1 MSAAV
6 VKNEM
11 TTDLMK
17 EDLDDVDGPRVA
29 NGDIE
34 VDVDDSMS
42 SKMEKDGSDGEDYE
56 KYKLSSTPFAHFAT
70 KHFNGNDSPFDLE
83 MRQKFGI
90 GREDTMSPETS
101 KLLREIL
108 QSRERRMQLHL
119 AAAGKMPLGFPN
131 GNDHLMAKLYQRDPS
146 LFHNGELD
154 LDMSVLHQMGRPRNE
169 GSSDESDQDIDKN
182 QNKRS
187 TIDSECSSPCVTSE
201 QLSPCDGYEG
211 SGPEAK
217 LLKRAR
223 VENIITSM
231 QLSPGPKSDSALT
244 PPLEARRKRKQ
255 CQPMQHE
262 GAKIDDPP
270 TKVRR
275 MERDDIRQQLTHMQQ
290 QLMDMQ
296 QKYLTLFD
304 KDQSEA
310 PDNTSDLE
318 NGDAKEKS
326 DKINQNGIDKKDEK
340 KSDKRRGWPVFGLDD
355 EVEPH
360 QFIDKVRK
368 LVRDQEYG
376 SHNDIDLKNMNL
388 DQLAKLLKN
397 EIRDAISNT
406 VDSVVT
412 KFLNQTSKTKTPA
425 QTPLTDAA
433 NKLSTISSHQDHPKI
448 EHPKPSKPKVTDR
461 HAFRPPE
468 LIHNGF
474 PETLHPL
481 HHHTFPPL
489 SFFPQAFQPPPH
501 LPTYPKKEPE
511 QTEALALVVNTPK
524 KKRTK
529 VTDTR
534 LSPRAAR
541 ALLHEPITSESEKPH
556 MMMHLPHHHDIY
568 PPIVPVTLPT
578 SVAIPNPSLQHS
590 DVLSMYSHT
599 EHGGAFHHDSHSP
612 PVGDHMSPSGAHT
625 PLESLQLSMARQE
638 QSESAFERSH
648 CETPTYEASMQ
659 HMTSTLTPMHLRK
672 AKLMFFYV
680 RYPSSAI
687 LKVFFPDIKFN
698 KNNTAQLVKWFSN
711 FREFYYIQMEK
722 YARQAMAEGVKS
734 PEDLVVTTDSEL
746 YRVLNLHYNRNNQ
759 IEVPTSF
766 RGVIEASLR
775 EFFKSIATGKDTEQ
789 SWKKAIYKIIA
800 RLDDVLPEYFKSPNW
815 MEQLGEQ

>member
-6 VKNEM
+6 VESEM
-11 TTDLMK
+11 KTDLMIK

-42 SKMEKDGSDGEDYE
+42 SKMEKDGSDSEDYE
-56 KYKLSSTPFAHFAT
+56 KYKHSTPFAQFAA
-70 KHFNGNDSPFDLE
+70 KHFNGNDSAFDLE

-90 GREDTMSPETS
+90 GRDDSLSPETS

-119 AAAGKMPLGFPN
+119 AAAGKLPLGFPN
-131 GNDHLMAKLYQRDPS
+131 GNDNLMAKLYQRDPS
-146 LFHNGELD
+146 SFHNGELD
-154 LDMSVLHQMGRPRNE
+154 LDMSVLQQMGHQRNE

-187 TIDSECSSPCVTSE
+187 AIDSECSSPCVTSE
-201 QLSPCDGYEG
+201 QLSPSDGYEG
-211 SGPEAK
+211 NCPEAK

-231 QLSPGPKSDSALT
+231 QLSPIPKSDPALT

-262 GAKIDDPP
+262 GAKEDDPP
-270 TKVRR
+270 ANKVRR
-275 MERDDIRQQLTHMQQ
+275 MEREDIRQQLTHMQQ
-290 QLMDMQ
+290 QLMEMQ

-318 NGDAKEKS
+318 NGDTKDKS
-326 DKINQNGIDKKDEK
+326 TKVNQNGIDKKDEK
-340 KSDKRRGWPVFGLDD
+340 KSEKRRGWPVFGLDD

-368 LVRDQEYG
+368 LVKEQEYV
-376 SHNDIDLKNMNL
+376 SRDDIDFKNMNL

-397 EIRDAISNT
+397 EIRDAISTT

-412 KFLNQTSKTKTPA
+412 KFLNQTSKTKTPS

-433 NKLSTISSHQDHPKI
+433 NKLSTISSHHDHPKI

-468 LIHNGF
+468 LIPNGF
-474 PETLHPL
+474 AEALHPL
-481 HHHTFPPL
+481 HPHHTFPPL

-511 QTEALALVVNTPK
+511 QTEALSLVVNTPK

-541 ALLHEPITSESEKPH
+541 ALLHEPPTSESDKPQ
-556 MMMHLPHHHDIY
+556 MMMHIPHHHDIY

-599 EHGGAFHHDSHSP
+599 EHGGTFHESSHSP

-625 PLESLQLSMARQE
+625 PLEGLQLSMTRQSE
-638 QSESAFERSH
+638 QSESSFERSH

-659 HMTSTLTPMHLRK
+659 HMIS
-672 AKLMFFYV
+672 FFNLV
-680 RYPSSAI
+680 
-687 LKVFFPDIKFN
+687 
-698 KNNTAQLVKWFSN
+698 NNPK
-711 FREFYYIQMEK
+711 I
-722 YARQAMAEGVKS
+722 
-734 PEDLVVTTDSEL
+734 
-746 YRVLNLHYNRNNQ
+746 
-759 IEVPTSF
+759 SF
-766 RGVIEASLR
+766 
-775 EFFKSIATGKDTEQ
+775 
-789 SWKKAIYKIIA
+789 
-800 RLDDVLPEYFKSPNW
+800 
-815 MEQLGEQ
+815 